1 MKITKIN
8 IKNISKKKKQV
19 INNISDKNLVLDV
32 PNHISEH
39 LNNQFCN
46 IAKKIE
52 KVIPRSEKI
61 FTEYLKQPLENTFFI
76 YSATP
81 EDVESEIKTLK
92 NNKAAGPSSIPTKIF
107 ETFAKPLSKPMVD
120 LIYLSFSTGKFSS
133 SLKTATIKPVF
144 KKRR

>member
-1 MKITKIN
+1 M
-8 IKNISKKKKQV
+8 

-120 LIYLSFSTGKFSS
+120 PIYLSFSTGKFSS

>member
-52 KVIPRSEKI
+52 KVIPRSKKI

>member
-1 MKITKIN
+1 M
-8 IKNISKKKKQV
+8 

-52 KVIPRSEKI
+52 KVIPRSKKI